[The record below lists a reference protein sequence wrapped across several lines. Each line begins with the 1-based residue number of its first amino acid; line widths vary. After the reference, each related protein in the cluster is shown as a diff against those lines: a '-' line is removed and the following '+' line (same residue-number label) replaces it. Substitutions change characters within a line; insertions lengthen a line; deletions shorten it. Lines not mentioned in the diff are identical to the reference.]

1 MGHICL
7 YESDK
12 KILISGDHILIDI
25 TPNIQC
31 WSDDQNPLKSY
42 LESLDKVYQLEVDLA
57 LPGHRRLIKNH
68 KQRIEELKNHH
79 NNRLDEVL
87 SILAQAPMSAY
98 QIASLMTW
106 DIVCESWD
114 QFPVAQ
120 KWFATGEALSHLKYL
135 EEEGKV
141 LRRTDGNET
150 TYCLKS

>member
-1 MGHICL
+1 
-7 YESDK
+7 
-12 KILISGDHILIDI
+12 
-25 TPNIQC
+25 
-31 WSDDQNPLKSY
+31 
-42 LESLDKVYQLEVDLA
+42 
-57 LPGHRRLIKNH
+57 
-68 KQRIEELKNHH
+68 
-79 NNRLDEVL
+79 
-87 SILAQAPMSAY
+87 MSAY